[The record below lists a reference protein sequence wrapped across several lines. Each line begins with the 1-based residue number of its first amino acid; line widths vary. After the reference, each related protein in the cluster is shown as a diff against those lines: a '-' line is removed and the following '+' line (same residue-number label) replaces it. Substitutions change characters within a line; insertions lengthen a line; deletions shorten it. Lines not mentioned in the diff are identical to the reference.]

1 MRIEGVLSLPRL
13 AHVEGVRRVAQL
25 KQGVV
30 EVAGSCLV
38 GRSSAC
44 RAWRRASVWPG
55 FALSTAISDIILKP
69 LQHNL
74 ADGTPGF
81 QLAMRFLQIGGG
93 DGAVVFAQGGFDGVA
108 VDQRR
113 HAGEQLVLG
122 DHIICLKH

>member
-1 MRIEGVLSLPRL
+1 MGIEGVLSLPRL
-13 AHVEGVRRVAQL
+13 AHIEGVRRVAQL
-25 KQGVV
+25 KQGIV

-44 RAWRRASVWPG
+44 RAWRWASVWPG

-69 LQHNL
+69 LQHDL
-74 ADGTPGF
+74 ADGASGF

-93 DGAVVFAQGGFDGVA
+93 DGAVVFAKGGFDSVV

-113 HAGEQLVLG
+113 HAGEQLMLG
-122 DHIICLKH
+122 DHIIRLKH